1 MKNYINSF
9 EEFLNEAEKFKAT
22 KDFEDF
28 LEEIDGM
35 DERSIKLK
43 MGKDYIDT
51 PGSYRD
57 EAGDYDNDITEYM
70 IANMGRKEFEKLKA
84 YWETNIKESAANES
98 KKAECVY
105 MAPRGRGSLQ
115 KYDKKTATILSDD
128 GDSVT
133 IKFPDGK
140 TLTEYTAKD
149 GLSGTEFWGIIIER
163 SGIIWVTARG
173 STTRFDPSIPLPN
186 PDAFTVFTPA
196 DGLNCCVQSMF
207 QDISGRMWW
216 GTGQGLYRF
225 DGKRFYQVKQNGPW

>member
-1 MKNYINSF
+1 MKNYIHTF

-57 EAGDYDNDITEYM
+57 EADDYDNDITEYM

-140 TLTEYTAKD
+140 TLTEVPKEQVRFLGESVINESVWADITKSAKPTKGPWTLVSSD
-149 GLSGTEFWGIIIER
+149 NKKVL
-163 SGIIWVTARG
+163 AQ
-173 STTRFDPSIPLPN
+173 STTDNIHMLPAHFESLKLKFPKSSIHIES
-186 PDAFTVFTPA
+186 A
-196 DGLNCCVQSMF
+196 
-207 QDISGRMWW
+207 SGEVIWKM
-216 GTGQGLYRF
+216 
-225 DGKRFYQVKQNGPW
+225 K